1 MKQAVRG
8 PEGPRYLVR
17 APKGPRY
24 LLPCALI
31 VVMSAHASAQS
42 KPQTYKGLELS
53 VAEVT
58 RATNVSLS
66 DCPQG
71 ANTQRGVIKPGDPME
86 FAAVKV
92 DFKVLPAFK
101 AGPIPKPTLIDDGGK
116 AYNTAQSFGDVA
128 AASSF
133 SCTFA
138 FRIPKGAKVTKFSL
152 DTTSID
158 LTNLVK

>member
-1 MKQAVRG
+1 VRTV
-8 PEGPRYLVR
+8 L
-17 APKGPRY
+17 A
-24 LLPCALI
+24 CALI
-31 VVMSAHASAQS
+31 AAMGAHLSAQS
-42 KPQTYKGLELS
+42 KPQTYKGLELT
-53 VAEVT
+53 VADVT

-92 DFKVLPAFK
+92 EFKVLPAFK
-101 AGPIPKPTLIDDGGK
+101 PGPIPKPTLTDESGK

-158 LTNLVK
+158 LTNLAK